1 MQMNPS
7 KIHQKPIKNPP
18 KIDPG
23 SLLKPPEASWR
34 ILAILRTSLRAAWE
48 RLEGLLGRLE
58 GLWGASWGLTWPNIA
73 PS

>member
-23 SLLKPPEASWR
+23 GLLEPPEASWR
-34 ILAILRTSLRAAWE
+34 ILAILRTSWRASWERLKGLLR
-48 RLEGLLGRLE
+48 RLEGLLGASR
-58 GLWGASWGLTWPNIA
+58 GLLGADMA

>member
-7 KIHQKPIKNPP
+7 EIHQKPIKNPP

-23 SLLKPPEASWR
+23 GLLKPPEASWR
-34 ILAILRTSLRAAWE
+34 NLVILRTSLKASWE

-58 GLWGASWGLTWPNIA
+58 GLLSASRGPSCPNIA